1 MCNFNGFNIRFM
13 MTVSIFKLSH
23 IYIYIYVIYVYT
35 HMDQTKGG
43 SKLPNLPEVQELLAT
58 AEKDNHWVC

>member
-13 MTVSIFKLSH
+13 MTVSIVKLSH
-23 IYIYIYVIYVYT
+23 IYIIYIYVYT

-43 SKLPNLPEVQELLAT
+43 SKLPNLPEVQELLAN

>member
-23 IYIYIYVIYVYT
+23 IYIYVIYVYT

-43 SKLPNLPEVQELLAT
+43 SKLPNLPEVQELLAN

>member
-1 MCNFNGFNIRFM
+1 M

-23 IYIYIYVIYVYT
+23 IYICMYVYT

-43 SKLPNLPEVQELLAT
+43 SKLPNLPEVQELLAN
-58 AEKDNHWVC
+58 AEKNNHWVC

>member
-23 IYIYIYVIYVYT
+23 IYILYINVYT

-43 SKLPNLPEVQELLAT
+43 SKLPNLPEVQELLAN